1 MYSNFSIDGN
11 PLNALIQFS
20 ICYLKL
26 IKSDFSMNQKF
37 KSGSIVLMK
46 KNLNTSKQ
54 IQTNSFPSMKI
65 LEVSIDLDL
74 KINELHKVGII
85 HSRRKALCRFYQGE
99 ANEVLHFFVKLY

>member
-37 KSGSIVLMK
+37 KFTSGSIALMK

-54 IQTNSFPSMKI
+54 IRTNSFPSMKI
-65 LEVSIDLDL
+65 LEVS
-74 KINELHKVGII
+74 
-85 HSRRKALCRFYQGE
+85 RFE
-99 ANEVLHFFVKLY
+99 FENK